1 MKIRRS
7 FAVALVAASLAV
19 SAVGGISASA
29 ANAPGEVRDV
39 APAATL
45 SSFETIIPTGL
56 QHTLVVAPLSDGYGA
71 GPDARS

>member
-19 SAVGGISASA
+19 SAIGGISASA
-29 ANAPGEVRDV
+29 STPRESRDV
-39 APAATL
+39 IFPAASL
-45 SSFETIIPTGL
+45 SSVETIVPTGL
-56 QHTLVVAPLSDGYGA
+56 QNTLVIAPLSDGYGA

>member
-7 FAVALVAASLAV
+7 FALALVAASLAV
-19 SAVGGISASA
+19 SAIGGISASA

-39 APAATL
+39 APTATL
-45 SSFETIIPTGL
+45 SSLETILPTGL
-56 QHTLVVAPLSDGYGA
+56 QNTLVLAPSSDGFGA